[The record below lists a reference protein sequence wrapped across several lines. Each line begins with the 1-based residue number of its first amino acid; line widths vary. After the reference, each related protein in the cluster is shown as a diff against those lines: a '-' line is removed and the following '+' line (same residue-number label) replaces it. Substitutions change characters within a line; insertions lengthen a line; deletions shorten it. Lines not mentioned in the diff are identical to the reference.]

1 MHAVRFGPFTTC
13 DGLNLSLLAE
23 ETVEGLFKR
32 MYEARTERFGNG
44 RAVRNIFE
52 EVVNRQAMR
61 LTATATSA
69 TPDELRLL
77 LTEDIPAEGR

>member
-1 MHAVRFGPFTTC
+1 
-13 DGLNLSLLAE
+13 
-23 ETVEGLFKR
+23 

>member
-1 MHAVRFGPFTTC
+1 VA
-13 DGLNLSLLAE
+13 S
-23 ETVEGLFKR
+23 LFKR
-32 MYEARTERFGNG
+32 FYEARTERFGNG

-61 LTATATSA
+61 LTATATPA

-77 LTEDIPAEGR
+77 LTEDIPADGR

>member
-1 MHAVRFGPFTTC
+1 VA
-13 DGLNLSLLAE
+13 
-23 ETVEGLFKR
+23 GLFKQTYDTR
-32 MYEARTERFGNG
+32 MARFGNG

-61 LTATATSA
+61 LTATATPA